1 MNNATLESAWV
12 STYPKRRENV
22 KAWSTV
28 GMLLPVYA
36 LLTLAPLMF
45 HRMDR
50 VPADKACVVSSCP
63 LHPPRIAYF
72 APLPQ
77 TTANFTNKEWHG
89 PDTFQWRR
97 EKRQV
102 IHPPLLTSET
112 SVFRHVIMPSDHCW
126 RT

>member
-50 VPADKACVVSSCP
+50 IPADKACVVSSCP

-77 TTANFTNKEWHG
+77 TTTKSPISTSNST
-89 PDTFQWRR
+89 
-97 EKRQV
+97 V
-102 IHPPLLTSET
+102 IASAAKQSL
-112 SVFRHVIMPSDHCW
+112 
-126 RT
+126 

>member
-97 EKRQV
+97 QAERKRA
-102 IHPPLLTSET
+102 SY
-112 SVFRHVIMPSDHCW
+112 SSPSSHF
-126 RT
+126 